1 MDSKIGLIIQLNG
14 VILITVL
21 SLCLR
26 RSLQLTP
33 LKYWTMAWLCLS
45 FALICLRLAFSYTEF
60 SSFLFTYY
68 FLGEYVFGY
77 MLVAGCRSLDGKY
90 ELRPRS
96 ELMMIPFLVAAVVLP
111 HVTDDFND
119 VFNIHSLILAGFYG
133 AAFYW
138 IRKSKQDTFGWR
150 VMHISLVLL
159 TIDFLLY
166 TIAFSFRNVAAF
178 STSFLTYN
186 SIVDLVLQTALGF
199 GMVIILL
206 EKVLNDF
213 RDTNNELRSTQKQLE
228 ELLHTD
234 PLTAAFNRHAFY
246 GFVRKQG
253 DAETASSGCVGF
265 FDIDDLKAIND
276 CFGHA
281 AGDMVIRQVVRSIR
295 DIIRAEDLIYRWGGD
310 EFFVIMVS
318 MDAEMAETRMNRLDA
333 LLQHVYIDNIPE
345 PIRVGVSWGFTDYA
359 DPNELENAI
368 KAADSMMYRRKQI
381 RKQNR
386 TATADFVNSLPGGA
400 RNALQN
406 EHA

>member
-14 VILITVL
+14 VILITIL

-26 RSLQLTP
+26 RSLQLTA

-45 FALICLRLAFSYTEF
+45 FALICLRLAFSYSEF

-90 ELRPRS
+90 ELKPRS
-96 ELMMIPFLVAAVVLP
+96 ELMMIPFIIAAVALP
-111 HVTDDFND
+111 HLADDFND
-119 VFNIHSLILAGFYG
+119 VFNFHSLILAGFFG

-150 VMHISLVLL
+150 VMHVSLALL
-159 TIDFLLY
+159 SIDFVLY
-166 TIAFSFRNVAAF
+166 AIVFSFRNVAAF
-178 STSFLTYN
+178 STDFLTYN
-186 SIVDLVLQTALGF
+186 SLVDLVLQTALGF

-213 RDTNNELRSTQKQLE
+213 KDTNNELLSTQKRLE

-253 DAETASSGCVGF
+253 EDETASSGCVGF

-281 AGDMVIRQVVRSIR
+281 AGDMVIRSVVRSIR
-295 DIIRAEDLIYRWGGD
+295 EIIRAEDLIYRWGGD
-310 EFFVIMVS
+310 EFFVIMIS
-318 MDAEMAETRMNRLDA
+318 MNAEMAENRMMRLDA
-333 LLQHVYIDNIPE
+333 LLERVFIDNLPE
-345 PIRVGVSWGFTDYA
+345 PIRVGVSWGFTDFA
-359 DPNELENAI
+359 DPKDLENAI
-368 KAADSMMYRRKQI
+368 KSADSMMYRRKQI
-381 RKQNR
+381 RKQSK
-386 TATADFVNSLPGGA
+386 TASIEFINSLPGGV
-400 RNALQN
+400 RSSLQN
-406 EHA
+406 DLA